1 MMTPRSSFITVSGV
15 NLHYLEWGLRTDPP
29 LLLLHGGSAHA
40 HWWDYIAAD
49 LAREYRVLALDL
61 RGHGDSVWVT
71 PPAYEITDYVADLEA
86 VVTALD
92 LSPLVLVG
100 HSLGGFIALTYAT
113 LHAATLQALVVADI
127 GPCLPHSRRMRLLR
141 RLPAPVYHDE
151 ADLLARFRLL
161 PEDTRATATL
171 LQHLARHSVRRLP
184 DGRLTLKFD
193 RASLLRQPC
202 DLSLRLRHVTCPT
215 LILRGSDSRNLP
227 VATLTEMVTLCPR
240 AQGEEIPAAGHHV
253 FLDNP
258 AVFLQTVRSF
268 LDKEKEE
275 SPCKS

>member
-193 RASLLRQPC
+193 RASLLRHPC